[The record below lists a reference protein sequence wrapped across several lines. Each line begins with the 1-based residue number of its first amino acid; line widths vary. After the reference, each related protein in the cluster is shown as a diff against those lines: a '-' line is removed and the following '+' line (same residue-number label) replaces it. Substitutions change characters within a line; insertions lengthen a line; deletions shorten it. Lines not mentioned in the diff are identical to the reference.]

1 MGISSSGTAMTVA
14 PGELGTPGDQ
24 LGKGGEATV
33 YDLPGLAYPDVV
45 GPLVYKRY
53 RNGHASPQSLRRVV
67 AARGNLD
74 EATRARL
81 DAVTAWPVRVVE
93 EHGQAVGIVM
103 PRIPDPFFDR
113 VVRNAGTKKS
123 LREVQNLFI
132 EPARALKVGRPA
144 PSDEERLRI
153 CLDFTKALAFLHDE
167 LKIVFGDINPKNA
180 VFRLDARPMVMFLDC
195 DAVRPIGV
203 VAQVRQLDAPDWQ
216 PPEGGNL
223 TLASDHYKLG
233 LFILR
238 TLSPGPGSSVNTDP
252 TAAARVLDAD
262 GLALLRRA
270 VHGDPADRPPAREW
284 ETHLRRRLGEAVAPP
299 RLGEV
304 DVDRTFVLAGQSVT
318 VGWEALEAREVE
330 IVAGSRSVRL
340 DGRPGRGSTAIALDR
355 TGWIQVRA
363 SNDLGVD
370 FREIGPVTAV
380 APPEVQSL
388 PVPVPEVHRPSGD
401 TAGPP
406 GLDVLPLP
414 DLDLRLELPALP
426 AESGSGVPWPP
437 MPAPRAAGFP
447 LDLRAMLTD
456 SPEVDLG
463 FPHDGEETGR

>member
-1 MGISSSGTAMTVA
+1 MDKSSAGTAMTVA
-14 PGELGTPGDQ
+14 PGELGATGDQ

-33 YDLPGLAYPDVV
+33 FDLPGLAYPDVA

-74 EATRARL
+74 GATRARL

-93 EHGQAVGIVM
+93 EQGQAVGIVM
-103 PRIPDPFFDR
+103 PRIPDPFFDE
-113 VVRNAGTKKS
+113 VIRNAGTKKS

-144 PSDEERLRI
+144 PTDEERLRI
-153 CLDFTKALAFLHDE
+153 CLDFAKVLAFLHDE

-180 VFRLDARPMVMFLDC
+180 VFRLDARPMVLFLDC

-223 TLASDHYKLG
+223 TLASDRYKLG

-238 TLSPGPGSSVNTDP
+238 TLTPGPGSSVNTDP
-252 TAAARVLDAD
+252 APAARVLDAE

-270 VHGDPADRPPAREW
+270 LGGATADRPSAHDW
-284 ETHLRRRLGEAVAPP
+284 EIHLRRRLGEAVAPP

-304 DVDRTFVLAGQSVT
+304 RVDRTFVLAGQSV
-318 VGWEALEAREVE
+318 VVEWEALEAREVE
-330 IVAGSRSVRL
+330 VVAGTRSVRL
-340 DGRPGRGSTAIALDR
+340 DGRPGRGLTPVALDES
-355 TGWIQVRA
+355 GWIGVRA
-363 SNDLGVD
+363 INDLGVD
-370 FREIGPVTAV
+370 FREVGPVTAV
-380 APPEVQSL
+380 PPPEVRPL
-388 PVPVPEVHRPSGD
+388 PVPLPEVHWPSAD
-401 TAGPP
+401 AVGPP
-406 GLDVLPLP
+406 APAIVAPP
-414 DLDLRLELPALP
+414 ALDLRVQLPELPAD
-426 AESGSGVPWPP
+426 GGHGVGWPS
-437 MPAPRAAGFP
+437 MPAPRATAFP
-447 LDLRAMLTD
+447 FDLRAMLTD

-463 FPHDGEETGR
+463 SHDGEETGR

>member
-1 MGISSSGTAMTVA
+1 MGKSSSGTAMTVA
-14 PGELGTPGDQ
+14 PADLGAPGDQ

-33 YDLPGLAYPDVV
+33 YDLPDLTLPDVV

-67 AARGNLD
+67 AARANLD

-93 EHGQAVGIVM
+93 EQGQAVGIVM
-103 PRIPDPFFDR
+103 PRIPEPFFDR

-153 CLDFTKALAFLHDE
+153 CLDFTKALVFLHDE

-195 DAVRPIGV
+195 DAVRPVGV

-223 TLASDHYKLG
+223 TLASDRYKLG

-238 TLSPGPGSSVNTDP
+238 TLTPGAGSSVNTDP
-252 TAAARVLDAD
+252 GAAARALDAE
-262 GLALLRRA
+262 GLGLLRRA
-270 VHGDPADRPPAREW
+270 LGRDTADRPSAHDW
-284 ETHLRRRLGEAVAPP
+284 EIHLRRRLGEAVAPP

-304 DVDRTFVLAGQSVT
+304 GVDRAFVLAGQSVT
-318 VGWEALEAREVE
+318 VEWEASEAREVE
-330 IVAGSRSVRL
+330 IVAGTRTERL
-340 DGRPGRGSTAIALDR
+340 DGRPGRGRTAVVLDES
-355 TGWIQVRA
+355 GWIRVRA
-363 SNDLGVD
+363 INDLGVD
-370 FREIGPVTAV
+370 LREVGPVTAV
-380 APPEVQSL
+380 PPPEVRPL
-388 PVPVPEVHRPSGD
+388 PVPLPEVRWPSSGA
-401 TAGPP
+401 AGPP
-406 GLDVLPLP
+406 GLDLIPLP
-414 DLDLRLELPALP
+414 AFDLRVRLPEP
-426 AESGSGVPWPP
+426 PPVDGGRGVPWPSL
-437 MPAPRAAGFP
+437 PAPRAVGFP

-463 FPHDGEETGR
+463 FPDGEETSR